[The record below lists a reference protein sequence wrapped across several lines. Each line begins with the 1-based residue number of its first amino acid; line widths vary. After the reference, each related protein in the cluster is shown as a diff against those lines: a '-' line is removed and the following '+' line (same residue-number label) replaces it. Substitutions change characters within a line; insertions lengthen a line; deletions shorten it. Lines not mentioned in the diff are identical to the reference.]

1 MHLQGLLLVNMQGG
15 CFVHVERI
23 STWHGNLFELMQKRI
38 RRAAAFNLGST
49 QQLWSYGL
57 ASVQCAFYDETAVH
71 GFPWIRRG
79 IRLCVLA

>member
-1 MHLQGLLLVNMQGG
+1 MQGTRAKCIYIAYYTCEYGG
-15 CFVHVERI
+15 CFVHVEST

-49 QQLWSYGL
+49 QPLWSYGL

-71 GFPWIRRG
+71 GFP
-79 IRLCVLA
+79 